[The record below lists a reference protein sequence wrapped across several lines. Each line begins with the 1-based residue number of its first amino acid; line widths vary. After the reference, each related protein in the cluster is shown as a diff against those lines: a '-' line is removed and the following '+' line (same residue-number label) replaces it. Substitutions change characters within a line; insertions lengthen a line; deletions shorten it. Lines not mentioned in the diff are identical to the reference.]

1 MRYTPRWTLWPARL
15 GLAFLVAL
23 LATACAAGGPAADEA
38 AGPAGAEGATLLK
51 VFNTDSSGQTLT
63 IFIRREAGT
72 AERVGSVQPNEYL
85 TVPHT
90 AGQGRFQFRAD
101 RPDGTTIES
110 DVFTVVSGT
119 YTWDIALRRVNRT
132 R

>member
-1 MRYTPRWTLWPARL
+1 MRDTQRWTLRL
-15 GLAFLVAL
+15 AGIGMAFMVAL
-23 LATACAAGGPAADEA
+23 LATACAAGGPATQDD
-38 AGPAGAEGATLLK
+38 AGPAGAEGSTLLR
-51 VFNTDSSGQTLT
+51 VYNTDTAGQPLT
-63 IFIRREAGT
+63 VFILREAGT
-72 AERVGSVQPNEYL
+72 AERIGTVQPNEYL

-110 DVFTVVSGT
+110 PLFTIVSGT